1 MPDAVDDVEGA
12 AEGATGARTSR
23 LRRLVA
29 PVWLG
34 ALFAFLLVY
43 LGVNLL
49 YGLSTAKPD
58 LPVID
63 APDRVVV
70 YLSPIGLTPA
80 EDRIKVNVLVD
91 PPEQLLR
98 DGALTE
104 DLTVHLVTV
113 PKTLSFEAGSRTWG
127 AEIEVIATEGSYE
140 RYPLDR
146 YEQVIVLYA
155 ATAAP
160 DGSEQVVA
168 SDVVIWGKFPGWR
181 VLPTSS
187 RAPLPDGWVLDDA
200 TRASLTDMSL
210 AVVTVARSGS
220 TMTIV
225 VLWLTAMVVLTALA
239 LVVARAVASRRRRI
253 EATMA
258 SWFAA
263 LLFAMVPLR
272 TNLPGAPPIGVWIDF
287 LVFLWVILGLMV
299 ALAVFI
305 GSWLRFSPP
314 PTPPESSTKL
324 S

>member
-1 MPDAVDDVEGA
+1 MPDAAADVEGD
-12 AEGATGARTSR
+12 GGGGSRTSR
-23 LRRLVA
+23 LRPLLA
-29 PVWLG
+29 PLWLG
-34 ALFAFLLVY
+34 GLVAFLLVY

-49 YGLSTAKPD
+49 YGLSTTRPE

-70 YLSPIGLTPA
+70 YLSPIGLTAA
-80 EDRIKVNVLVD
+80 EDRIKVKVLVD
-91 PPEQLLR
+91 PPDQLLR

-104 DLTVHLVTV
+104 QLTVHLLTV
-113 PKTLSFEAGSRTWG
+113 PKTLTFDAGSKTWG
-127 AEIEVIATEGSYE
+127 AEIEIVANEGSYE
-140 RYPLDR
+140 MYPLDR
-146 YEQVIVLYA
+146 YEQGIVLYA
-155 ATAAP
+155 STTAP
-160 DGSEQVVA
+160 DGTEQVVA

-181 VLPTSS
+181 VLPTNS
-187 RAPLPDGWVLDDA
+187 RAPLPDGWVLDDED
-200 TRASLTDMSL
+200 RRSLADMSF
-210 AVVTVARSGS
+210 AVITVARSGS

-305 GSWLRFSPP
+305 G
-314 PTPPESSTKL
+314 
-324 S
+324 